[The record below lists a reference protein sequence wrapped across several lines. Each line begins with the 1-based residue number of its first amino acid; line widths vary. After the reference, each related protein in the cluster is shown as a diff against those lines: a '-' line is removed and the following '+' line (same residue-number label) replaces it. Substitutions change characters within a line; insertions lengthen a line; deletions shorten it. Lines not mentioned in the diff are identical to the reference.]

1 MDNKLSGANEKFICS
16 SDKHFQGVS
25 SMPNLGWTTL

>member
-1 MDNKLSGANEKFICS
+1 MENKLSGANEKLIYS

-25 SMPNLGWTTL
+25 SMPNLGWTSL